1 MRYPLSY
8 RVKEI
13 KELTLKICNI
23 SKDCLSSAVNSLS
36 GNVNERKDYIEK
48 VFDLEE
54 ESDLINLQVDEKVA
68 SLIAT
73 QQPVGKDLR
82 FAINMLKI
90 SSNFERICDLSTKIA
105 IISKKYLKN
114 NIYYIEK
121 IFEIKNVLDDMF
133 EIVRNSIETFNI
145 ENLESTL
152 KSKDDIVDDLH
163 IKFYKKV
170 IDDLSKDN
178 SNVEQKIDSLFIA
191 RYLERI
197 GDILG
202 KTGARIIFIET
213 GKWVWIK

>member
-1 MRYPLSY
+1 MRYPLNY
-8 RVKEI
+8 RVNEI
-13 KELTLKICNI
+13 KNLTLNICNI
-23 SKDCLSSAVNSLS
+23 AKDCLTFAIDSLQ
-36 GNVNERKDYIEK
+36 GDVEHKRLYIEK

-73 QQPVGKDLR
+73 QQPVGRDLR

-105 IISKKYLKN
+105 LISKKYIKSK
-114 NIYYIEK
+114 IYYIN
-121 IFEIKNVLDDMF
+121 EILMMKKVIDEMF
-133 EIVRNSIETFNI
+133 DIVKTSIETFNI
-145 ENLESTL
+145 ENLEAKL
-152 KSKDDIVDDLH
+152 KSKDDMVDNMH
-163 IKFYKKV
+163 HKFYKLV
-170 IDDLSKDN
+170 ISDINNNKQD
-178 SNVEQKIDSLFIA
+178 VEQRIDSLFIA

-202 KTGARIIFIET
+202 KTGARVIFIET